1 MMIAIVVLFAV
12 VCYLVVFRAYRHLD
26 KSRAA
31 TANEKNEAS
40 LAILEKTKTNNTYLP
55 ILDVFTALDQDLVK
69 HNMKLHADLRG
80 YLDDGKAQR

>member
-1 MMIAIVVLFAV
+1 MIAIVVLFAV
-12 VCYLVVFRAYRHLD
+12 VCYLVVFRVYRHLD

-40 LAILEKTKTNNTYLP
+40 LAILEKTNNTYLP